1 MVPARKSVRES
12 AAVKQSTQ
20 APIAA
25 EIAQLKFLPPVPGLG
40 DVQAQTLEIAVAN
53 AILGKQQP
61 AAALKDAAGKATK
74 LMQANQ
80 KKFGA

>member
-1 MVPARKSVRES
+1 
-12 AAVKQSTQ
+12 
-20 APIAA
+20 
-25 EIAQLKFLPPVPGLG
+25 
-40 DVQAQTLEIAVAN
+40 VQAQTLEIAVAN

-61 AAALKDAAGKATK
+61 AAALKDAASKATK